1 LCLSQAKTWI
11 VNGACRALF
20 SVHCFEVLLMLVALL
35 TITGG
40 IADQITVLNFIFITK
55 RSNKLLML
63 LNMIGFTRNTI
74 FKIF

>member
-1 LCLSQAKTWI
+1 
-11 VNGACRALF
+11 
-20 SVHCFEVLLMLVALL
+20 MLVALL

-74 FKIF
+74 FKITVEN